1 MTLPK
6 KHSLGDVEL
15 EFVKRKSPRLPKYDY
30 ASDNYYF
37 VTICTH
43 NKKCMFGN
51 SQELNGFGKIVE
63 DHIKKLN
70 SHFLSVN
77 IDKYV
82 VMPNHIHLIVVL
94 GCDPQK
100 ENTISL
106 ETVIGLL
113 KSGIT
118 RQIHKNHPKIR
129 IWQRSFHDHII
140 RNQQSYEKIWLY
152 IESNPQNWE
161 KDCFYED

>member
-1 MTLPK
+1 MKFP
-6 KHSLGDVEL
+6 
-15 EFVKRKSPRLPKYDY
+15 KRKSPRLPKYDY

-43 NKKCMFGN
+43 NKKCIFGKP
-51 SQELNGFGKIVE
+51 QELSRYGKIVE
-63 DHIKKLN
+63 QHILALSDHFN
-70 SHFLSVN
+70 GVH
-77 IDKYV
+77 IDQYV
-82 VMPNHIHLIVVL
+82 VMPNHIHLIIVL
-94 GCDPQK
+94 GCNPHNRCDV
-100 ENTISL
+100 SL

-118 RQIHKNHPKIR
+118 RQIHKEEPEEK

-140 RNQQSYEKIWLY
+140 RNQKSYEKIWLY

-161 KDCFYED
+161 KDCFYEDCLW